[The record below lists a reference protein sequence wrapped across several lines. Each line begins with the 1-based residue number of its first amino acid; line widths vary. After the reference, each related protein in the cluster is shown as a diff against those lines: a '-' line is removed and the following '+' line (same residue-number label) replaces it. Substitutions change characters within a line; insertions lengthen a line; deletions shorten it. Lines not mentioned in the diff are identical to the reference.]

1 MEPVPTAGR
10 EWAWRLGI
18 LLKARVTLALVLVVA
33 WLFVAVEA
41 LGGVDRLAWWYLEF
55 GLRRDDVL
63 AGKIW
68 QVATHALLHGTW
80 LHLGLNAALLWWCGA
95 RVEHMLGGRAL
106 LKVLGWSVLGGAAA
120 HLLLA
125 PAGHAPLVGLSGGVM
140 GLLLL
145 ITTLSPQS
153 RMLLMPV
160 SARNL
165 GLGVLIA
172 AGLLALCHP
181 ELGIP
186 VFAKLGAWCVA
197 LGGGPVFDVGHACH
211 FGGAL
216 TGWLLARTI
225 LRPRVSLAELRAQRR
240 RRERRQGP

>member
-1 MEPVPTAGR
+1 MEPVPTASH
-10 EWAWRLGI
+10 EWAWRLEV
-18 LLKARVTLALVLVVA
+18 LLNARMTLAVVLAVA
-33 WLFVAVEA
+33 GLFVAVEV
-41 LGGVDRLAWWYLEF
+41 LGGVDRMAWWYLEF
-55 GLRRDDVL
+55 GLRREDVL
-63 AGKIW
+63 SGKVW

-125 PAGHAPLVGLSGGVM
+125 PAGQAPLVGLSGGVM

-153 RMLLMPV
+153 RMLLMPL

-172 AGLLALCHP
+172 AGLLALGNP
-181 ELGIP
+181 DLGLP
-186 VFAKLGAWCVA
+186 VFGKLGTWCVA
-197 LGGGPVFDVGHACH
+197 MGGSRVFDIGHACH

-216 TGWLLARTI
+216 TGWLLARAI
-225 LRPRVSLAELRAQRR
+225 LRPRVSLAKLRAQRR
-240 RRERRQGP
+240 RRERRED